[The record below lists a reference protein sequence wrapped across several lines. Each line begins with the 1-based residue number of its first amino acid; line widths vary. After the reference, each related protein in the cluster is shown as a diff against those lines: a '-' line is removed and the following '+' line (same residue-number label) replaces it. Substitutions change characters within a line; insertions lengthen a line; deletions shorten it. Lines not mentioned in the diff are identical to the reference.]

1 MDVNLLYWKC
11 HGQSFFSRFKIWA
24 NLLNPSSLVTTDAE
38 IQQVRALLGSGEK
51 VNKED
56 EHEWTI
62 ALSSVHADSGSVL
75 PLFFRP
81 PAFLPLSLPLVVGS
95 ILPHISVKSAVFWQF
110 LLHSYTAGFNHANR
124 NSSSEKQGKA
134 ANLNQ
139 RLLIAGTVSY
149 AACAGALPQI
159 FVNRLGL
166 TNPGVQKFFRFFI
179 PIPLSAALAFFNV
192 YIVRGE
198 EFETGIQVFDSNGNP
213 IGFSKAAA
221 KKAVMETAWS
231 RAALFGTAIA
241 VPNLLVAAL
250 ERTRP
255 FKKNTMLVASIR
267 HISVA
272 LVFGLMIPL
281 SFSLFP
287 QLGMIKTEHVEKEL
301 QAKAVKGCLFYH
313 RGL

>member
-11 HGQSFFSRFKIWA
+11 HGQSFFSRFKIWG
-24 NLLNPSSLVTTDAE
+24 NLLNPSSLVTSDAE
-38 IQQVRALLGSGEK
+38 IQTARTLLGSEENASK
-51 VNKED
+51 KD
-56 EHEWTI
+56 EHEGTI

-81 PAFLPLSLPLVVGS
+81 PAFLPISIPLVIGS
-95 ILPHISVKSAVFWQF
+95 NLPHTSVIPAVFWQF
-110 LLHSYTAGFNHANR
+110 LLHSYTAGFNHTNR
-124 NSSSEKQGKA
+124 NSSSEKGKA
-134 ANLNQ
+134 ANLN
-139 RLLIAGTVSY
+139 RSLLIAGTVSY
-149 AACAGALPQI
+149 ATCAGALPQMI
-159 FVNRLGL
+159 VNRLGL

-179 PIPLSAALAFFNV
+179 PIPLSAALAFLNV
-192 YIVRGE
+192 YTIRGE
-198 EFETGIQVFDSNGNP
+198 EFETGIQVYDSDGNP

-221 KKAVMETAWS
+221 KKAVIETAWS
-231 RAALFGTAIA
+231 RAALFGTTTA

-255 FKKNTMLVASIR
+255 FKKNTMLAVSLR

-287 QLGMIKTEHVEKEL
+287 QLGMIKTENVEKEL